1 MPDLSTFGRQIP
13 SDPPFFVYS
22 LSLSS
27 QQMSDF
33 DVRTSFVRLTLDM
46 YTSDWSSPS
55 ISSSSP
61 SSPKWLMM
69 IMIPI
74 VFTIVFIISI
84 IFMVSRLTSFTLS
97 GHRLSVWP
105 SSHICWISYICIS
118 SVIGQCHHIYQIVLY
133 FLFWLSFVCLAFSP
147 FFTGFTHVWEHPRCS
162 TAGHLPVQH
171 VHVSLWNTVWHTVSK
186 SWQPL

>member
-55 ISSSSP
+55 ISSSSSP
-61 SSPKWLMM
+61 SSPLTPYSPSSLLM
-69 IMIPI
+69 IMI
-74 VFTIVFIISI
+74 TIVFIVVIIISI
-84 IFMVSRLTSFTLS
+84 TFMVSRLTSFTLS

-105 SSHICWISYICIS
+105 SFVPYLLDFL
-118 SVIGQCHHIYQIVLY
+118 YLY
-133 FLFWLSFVCLAFSP
+133 FFCHWSVSSHLSNCSLFSFLVVICLSGLFT
-147 FFTGFTHVWEHPRCS
+147 FFTGFTHV
-162 TAGHLPVQH
+162 
-171 VHVSLWNTVWHTVSK
+171 
-186 SWQPL
+186 

>member
-13 SDPPFFVYS
+13 SDLPFFVYS

-55 ISSSSP
+55 ISPSSSP
-61 SSPKWLMM
+61 SSPLTPYSPSSLLM
-69 IMIPI
+69 IMITI
-74 VFTIVFIISI
+74 VFIIVFIISI

-118 SVIGQCHHIYQIVLY
+118 SVIGQCRHIYQIVLY

-147 FFTGFTHVWEHPRCS
+147 FFTGFTHV
-162 TAGHLPVQH
+162 
-171 VHVSLWNTVWHTVSK
+171 
-186 SWQPL
+186 